1 MSKKPP
7 VFTEAQFLAM
17 LESSLPHLASGPDAA
32 RIYEGIARRV
42 RFEKHLAAFARF
54 CEEGALADCEE
65 NTMQEFASELQTK
78 FGMDEVSIAVN
89 HDKKSVEVEIVILPG
104 AQTGRA
110 ETTSKTFIVRVDAT
124 IALAEEQKPAPW
136 VPFPFALPGD
146 PDNVWT
152 LARREDFGPDE
163 AARALM
169 HMEAEFWETSRGLKL
184 LKKRVEKCFAEF
196 IAHVPASAL
205 KDSNLKRHYKEPEA
219 LKVAASQA
227 GGEA

>member
-7 VFTEAQFLAM
+7 TINEAQFLAM
-17 LESSLPHLASGPDAA
+17 LETSLPHLVPFESQSE
-32 RIYEGIARRV
+32 IYEGIATRL
-42 RFEKHLAAFARF
+42 RFEKNLAAFTHF
-54 CEEGALADCEE
+54 CEHGALADCEPDIIQQF
-65 NTMQEFASELQTK
+65 NDELESK
-78 FGMDEVSIAVN
+78 FGRHERKVSIAEDQKTVT
-89 HDKKSVEVEIVILPG
+89 VELTLLPG
-104 AQTGRA
+104 ADTGLKESQTR
-110 ETTSKTFIVRVDAT
+110 EFTVRVDAT
-124 IALAEEQKPAPW
+124 IALDEEQKAAPW

-146 PDNVWT
+146 PDNVWM

-196 IAHVPASAL
+196 IANVPASAL

-219 LKVAASQA
+219 LKVARTQA
-227 GGEA
+227 GNE